1 MAKLWGGRFAEEL
14 DADAVQLSYS
24 LRYDRCLFPYDIRT
38 NRAYAKGLMQVG
50 ILSADEFRRIDAAL
64 AALAQRYDDGDK
76 TLFSGPDEDV
86 HSVVERLVTE
96 ALGNIGKKMHTGKS
110 RNDQVATDVRLFVK
124 DHVQRIEVDISQ
136 LQYVLYRQAVDYETV
151 IFPGFTHFQ
160 PAQPVLLAHHFLA
173 YFEKFERDRVRMG
186 AVLRAADVCPLGSG
200 ALAGNSFGIDRHS
213 LATEL
218 GFASITNNSM
228 DAVSDR
234 DFILDFLSAASVLMA
249 HLSGF
254 CEEIVLWTSPVVGI
268 ASLGDAFT
276 TGSSLMPQKKNSDM
290 AELIRG
296 KSGRVTGHLVGLL
309 QVIKG
314 LPLTYNRDLQ
324 EDKEPLL
331 DTVSTVSASLRTFR
345 KMLTT
350 LRFDEQAI
358 ANMLK
363 KGYMNATDF
372 ADYLVRKGV
381 PFREAHELTGK
392 VVRYAISVGK
402 GLEDLALSDF
412 QRFSSRI
419 EADVFEALTMESVI
433 RAKAVWG
440 GTAFSEVQKQLSY
453 IKEHH
458 PWVNEH

>member
-1 MAKLWGGRFAEEL
+1 
-14 DADAVQLSYS
+14 
-24 LRYDRCLFPYDIRT
+24 
-38 NRAYAKGLMQVG
+38 
-50 ILSADEFRRIDAAL
+50 
-64 AALAQRYDDGDK
+64 
-76 TLFSGPDEDV
+76 
-86 HSVVERLVTE
+86 
-96 ALGNIGKKMHTGKS
+96 
-110 RNDQVATDVRLFVK
+110 
-124 DHVQRIEVDISQ
+124 
-136 LQYVLYRQAVDYETV
+136 
-151 IFPGFTHFQ
+151 
-160 PAQPVLLAHHFLA
+160 
-173 YFEKFERDRVRMG
+173 
-186 AVLRAADVCPLGSG
+186 LGSG

-309 QVIKG
+309 QVIKS

-392 VVRYAISVGK
+392 VVRYAISAGK

-412 QRFSSRI
+412 QRFSPRV
-419 EADVFEALTMESVI
+419 EADVFETLTMESVI